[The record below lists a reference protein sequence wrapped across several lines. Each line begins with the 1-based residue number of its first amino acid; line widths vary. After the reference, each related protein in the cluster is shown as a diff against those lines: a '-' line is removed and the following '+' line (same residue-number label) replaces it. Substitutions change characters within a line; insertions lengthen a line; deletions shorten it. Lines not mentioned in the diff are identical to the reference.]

1 MMAMS
6 NRLPEQEPG
15 EIEAL
20 LPWHA
25 AGTLNARDARRVDE
39 ALARD
44 ADLARQYEVI
54 REEYAETI
62 ALNES
67 LGAPSGRAMQ
77 KLFAAIDAEP
87 ARKDTSKSV
96 SFGSRLSSWF
106 GGLSPRTLMAG
117 TAIGCLAIMLQAGV
131 IGSIVMQRGED
142 GGFRPLSQEAAAPRS
157 TTSTTTAP
165 TAAPSAAPAPA
176 PATRSAPAVT
186 TRSMQAPTPAMEAA
200 AIGGP
205 ARLFVRFAPTARV
218 SDITALLEAYQGTI
232 VGNDKDGLFRL
243 QFGSQVMTKDQV
255 AGLIRR
261 LENEKIV
268 SMAVPAQ

>member
-6 NRLPEQEPG
+6 NKLPEQEPG

-25 AGTLNARDARRVDE
+25 AGTLSARDARRVDE

-67 LGAPSGRAMQ
+67 LGAPSARAMQ

-131 IGSIVMQRGED
+131 IGSIVMQREE
-142 GGFRPLSQEAAAPRS
+142 GGFRPMSQEAVASKAAP
-157 TTSTTTAP
+157 TTSV
-165 TAAPSAAPAPA
+165 PAPA
-176 PATRSAPAVT
+176 PAVRSAPAVT
-186 TRSMQAPTPAMEAA
+186 TRSMTPSAPAA
-200 AIGGP
+200 ETAVGGYT
-205 ARLFVRFAPTARV
+205 RLDVLFAPTARM
-218 SDITALLEAYQGTI
+218 SDITALLDAYQGTI
-232 VGNDKDGLFRL
+232 VGSDKSGLFRL
-243 QFGSQVMTKDQV
+243 QFGTGAMTDGQR
-255 AGLIRR
+255 ASLIRR
-261 LENEKIV
+261 LESEKIV
-268 SMAVPAQ
+268 SMAAVPAQ

>member
-6 NRLPEQEPG
+6 NKLPEQEPG

-25 AGTLNARDARRVDE
+25 AGTLSARDARRVDD

-87 ARKDTSKSV
+87 VRKDTSKSV
-96 SFGSRLSSWF
+96 SFGVRLSSWF

-131 IGSIVMQRGED
+131 IGSIVMQREE
-142 GGFRPLSQEAAAPRS
+142 GGFRPLSQEAVAPKVAPNATAPS
-157 TTSTTTAP
+157 AAP
-165 TAAPSAAPAPA
+165 TAAPSAAPAV
-176 PATRSAPAVT
+176 RSAPAIT
-186 TRSMQAPTPAMEAA
+186 TRSMSPQSAPAA
-200 AIGGP
+200 DAVVGG
-205 ARLFVRFAPTARV
+205 AAQLFVRFAPTARV
-218 SDITALLEAYQGTI
+218 SDITALLDAYQGKI
-232 VGNDKDGLFRL
+232 VGNDKDGMFRL
-243 QFGSQVMTKDQV
+243 QFGSNAMTKDQV

-268 SMAVPAQ
+268 SMAVSAQ